1 MDATDLCYTSASEL
15 GHLYRS
21 RELSPVEA
29 TDAVLARIER
39 LNPKLNA
46 YLTVTAD
53 LAREQARASEARAL
67 RGELIGP
74 LDGIPYSL
82 KDLEPTA
89 GIRTTFGSR
98 WFADHVPTE
107 DGIVAARLK
116 RTGAVLLGK
125 TNTPHFGYKDMC
137 DNLIGP
143 PCSNPWRLDR
153 TSGASSGGAGS
164 AVAAGLGPIAH
175 GSDGAG
181 SIRIPAALCGIF
193 GLKPS
198 FGRVPYAPTADLF
211 AARSHNGPMTRT
223 VRDAAVL
230 LRAMAGPDPRDPLSI
245 DAPPEDYPA
254 ACEGD
259 AATGAS
265 RALRGLRVA
274 WSGDLRYGPVDPE
287 VRSLAE
293 AAARRFTAF
302 GCSLEEDA
310 PAWPNPRDFHKTIY
324 EVSQAG
330 RQIERYEEH
339 PDWIEATLAQMIQ
352 NARKVSAIEHA
363 RALLARTTLYEH
375 AYRFF
380 ETYDLLLTP
389 QMPVGAW
396 SKEPGPEEGPRVI
409 GGHPTPTM
417 FDRLPFTYP
426 FNLTGQPALTVP
438 AGWTSAGLPVGLQI
452 VSRRYDEATALRA
465 GAAFEAVQPWANRRP
480 IISMDEDDDRRPH

>member
-1 MDATDLCYTSASEL
+1 MDATELCYTSASEL
-15 GHLYRS
+15 GRLYRS
-21 RELSPVEA
+21 RELSPVEV

-46 YLTVTAD
+46 FLTVTAD
-53 LAREQARASEARAL
+53 LAREQAKASEARAV

-98 WFADHVPTE
+98 WFVDNVPTE
-107 DGIVAARLK
+107 DGTVAARLK

-125 TNTPHFGYKDMC
+125 TNTPNFGYKDMC
-137 DNLIGP
+137 DNMIGP
-143 PCSNPWRLDR
+143 PCSNPWKLDR
-153 TSGASSGGAGS
+153 TSGASSGGAGA

-181 SIRIPAALCGIF
+181 SIRIPSALCGIF
-193 GLKPS
+193 GIKPS

-223 VRDAAVL
+223 VRDAATL
-230 LRAMAGPDPRDPLSI
+230 LQAMAGPDPRDPLSI
-245 DAPPEDYPA
+245 DAPPDEYLA

-259 AATGAS
+259 LT
-265 RALRGLRVA
+265 GLRVA

-287 VRSLAE
+287 VRSIAE
-293 AAARRFTAF
+293 AAAKRFTAF
-302 GCSLEEDA
+302 GCTLEEDA
-310 PAWPNPRDFHKTIY
+310 PAWPNPREFHKTIY

-339 PDWIEATLAQMIQ
+339 PDWIEATLEQMIQ
-352 NARKVSAIEHA
+352 HAKQVSALEHSK
-363 RALLARTTLYEH
+363 ALLQRTVLYEH
-375 AYRFF
+375 AHRFF

-396 SKEPGPEEGPRVI
+396 SKEPGPEEGPREI
-409 GGHPTPTM
+409 GGRPTPTM

-426 FNLTGQPALTVP
+426 FNLTGQPAATVP
-438 AGWTSAGLPVGLQI
+438 CGFTSEGLPVGLQI
-452 VSRRYDEATALRA
+452 VGRWHAETTVLRA
-465 GAAFEAVQPWANRRP
+465 SACFEAAQPWAQARP
-480 IISMDEDDDRRPH
+480 LLD

>member
-1 MDATDLCYTSASEL
+1 VDATELCYTSASEL
-15 GHLYRS
+15 GRLYRS
-21 RELSPVEA
+21 RELSPVEV

-46 YLTVTAD
+46 FLTVTAD
-53 LAREQARASEARAL
+53 LAREQAKASEARAV

-98 WFADHVPTE
+98 WFVDNVPTE
-107 DGIVAARLK
+107 DGTVAARLK

-125 TNTPHFGYKDMC
+125 TNTPNFGYKDMC
-137 DNLIGP
+137 DNMIGP
-143 PCSNPWRLDR
+143 PCSNPWKLDR
-153 TSGASSGGAGS
+153 TSGASSGGAGA

-181 SIRIPAALCGIF
+181 SIRIPSALCGIF
-193 GLKPS
+193 GIKPS

-223 VRDAAVL
+223 VRDAATL
-230 LRAMAGPDPRDPLSI
+230 LQAMAGPDPRDPLSI
-245 DAPPEDYPA
+245 DAPPDEYLA

-259 AATGAS
+259 LT
-265 RALRGLRVA
+265 GLRVA

-287 VRSLAE
+287 VRSIAE
-293 AAARRFTAF
+293 AAAKRFTAF
-302 GCSLEEDA
+302 GCTLEEDA
-310 PAWPNPRDFHKTIY
+310 PAWPNPREFHKTIY

-339 PDWIEATLAQMIQ
+339 PDWIEATLEQMIQ
-352 NARKVSAIEHA
+352 HAKQVSALEHSK
-363 RALLARTTLYEH
+363 ALLQRTVLYEH
-375 AYRFF
+375 AHRFF

-396 SKEPGPEEGPRVI
+396 SKEPGPEEGPREI
-409 GGHPTPTM
+409 GGRPTPTM

-426 FNLTGQPALTVP
+426 FNLTGQPAATVP
-438 AGWTSAGLPVGLQI
+438 CGFTSEGLPVGLQI
-452 VSRRYDEATALRA
+452 VGRWHAETTVLRA
-465 GAAFEAVQPWANRRP
+465 SACFEAAQPWAAARP
-480 IISMDEDDDRRPH
+480 PLD

>member
-1 MDATDLCYTSASEL
+1 MDATELCYTSAIEL
-15 GHLYRS
+15 GRLYRS
-21 RELSPVEA
+21 RELSPVEV

-46 YLTVTAD
+46 FLTVTAD
-53 LAREQARASEARAL
+53 HAREQAKAAEARAL
-67 RGELIGP
+67 QGDLIGP

-98 WFADHVPTE
+98 WFVDNVPTE
-107 DGIVAARLK
+107 DGAVAARLK

-125 TNTPHFGYKDMC
+125 TNTPNFGYKDMC
-137 DNLIGP
+137 DNMIGP
-143 PCSNPWRLDR
+143 PCSNPWKLDR

-181 SIRIPAALCGIF
+181 SIRIPSALCGIF

-198 FGRVPYAPTADLF
+198 FGRVAYAPTADLF

-223 VRDAAVL
+223 VRDAAIL
-230 LRAMAGPDPRDPLSI
+230 LQAMAGPDPRDPLSI
-245 DAPPEDYPA
+245 DAPPEDYLA

-259 AATGAS
+259 
-265 RALRGLRVA
+265 LKGLRVA

-287 VRSLAE
+287 VRSIAE
-293 AAARRFTAF
+293 AAAQRFTEF

-310 PAWPNPRDFHKTIY
+310 PTWPNPRDFHKTIY

-339 PDWIEATLAQMIQ
+339 PDWIEATLEQMIQ
-352 NARKVSAIEHA
+352 NSQKVSALDHS
-363 RALLARTTLYEH
+363 RALLQRTVLYEH
-375 AYRFF
+375 AHRFF

-396 SKEPGPEEGPRVI
+396 SKEPGPEEGPREI

-426 FNLTGQPALTVP
+426 FNLTGQPAATVP
-438 AGWTSAGLPVGLQI
+438 CGFTSEGLPVGLQI
-452 VSRRYDEATALRA
+452 VGKWHAETTVLRA
-465 GAAFEAVQPWANRRP
+465 AACFEAAHPWVGARP
-480 IISMDEDDDRRPH
+480 PLD

>member
-1 MDATDLCYTSASEL
+1 VDATDLCYTSASEL
-15 GHLYRS
+15 GRLYRS

-46 YLTVTAD
+46 FLTVTAD

-181 SIRIPAALCGIF
+181 SIRIPSSCCGVF
-193 GLKPS
+193 GLKTQR
-198 FGRVPYAPTADLF
+198 GRISIAPHEDGRLGWHGLSVYGPIVP
-211 AARSHNGPMTRT
+211 T
-223 VRDAAVL
+223 VRDAGLFLDAT
-230 LRAMAGPDPRDPLSI
+230 AAE
-245 DAPPEDYPA
+245 APPRPFAE
-254 ACEGD
+254 
-259 AATGAS
+259 AAT
-265 RALRGLRVA
+265 RPPDKLRVA
-274 WSGDLRYGPVDPE
+274 LSFKHPPGITALVGQLDPE
-287 VRSLAE
+287 VRQAIEGVAEVLRSLGHEVVERDPDYGLVANNVVVRYLRGIHDDAVGMERPERLERRTRGLARLGGLFPDPVLARARARE
-293 AAARRFTAF
+293 ATDAARI
-302 GCSLEEDA
+302 GSLFSDH
-310 PAWPNPRDFHKTIY
+310 D
-324 EVSQAG
+324 V
-330 RQIERYEEH
+330 
-339 PDWIEATLAQMIQ
+339 
-352 NARKVSAIEHA
+352 
-363 RALLARTTLYEH
+363 
-375 AYRFF
+375 
-380 ETYDLLLTP
+380 LLTP
-389 QMPVGAW
+389 VLTRPPIEVGHY
-396 SKEPGPEEGPRVI
+396 EGRGALWTLVGSAAFVAYAPPWNAL
-409 GGHPTPTM
+409 G
-417 FDRLPFTYP
+417 
-426 FNLTGQPALTVP
+426 NPAAAVP
-438 AGWTSAGLPVGLQI
+438 AGFTASGLPVGAQL
-452 VSRRYDEATALRA
+452 VGRPHDEATLLSLSAQIEAERPWGERLPAPAVGGA
-465 GAAFEAVQPWANRRP
+465 GFEPA
-480 IISMDEDDDRRPH
+480 